1 MQRQD
6 HLATYQRE
14 MSRMLALTG
23 DTEQRLRKELSQQLS
38 DQIVKHESEK
48 SEYLEVIRQLSDQK
62 QKNDEH
68 SQQRERE
75 LLSKDLQS

>member
-1 MQRQD
+1 
-6 HLATYQRE
+6 
-14 MSRMLALTG
+14 MLALTG

>member
-1 MQRQD
+1 
-6 HLATYQRE
+6 

>member
-1 MQRQD
+1 
-6 HLATYQRE
+6 
-14 MSRMLALTG
+14 MLALTG
-23 DTEQRLRKELSQQLS
+23 DMEQRLRKELSQQLS